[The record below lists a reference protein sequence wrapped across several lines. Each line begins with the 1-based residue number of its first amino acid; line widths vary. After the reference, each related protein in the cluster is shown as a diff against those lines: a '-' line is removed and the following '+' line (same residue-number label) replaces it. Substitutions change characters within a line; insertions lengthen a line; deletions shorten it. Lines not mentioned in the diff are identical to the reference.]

1 MGCLGLWE
9 LGKSKRW
16 NATFPAT
23 YLPVSVLCLVYR
35 CVKKDDLPRRVG
47 LWELRQKVGEL
58 YFEFTDSDLGAEF
71 LLQLYAGAEVLEC
84 SGEGTDTAGEVESG
98 VACVIN
104 KFCCDVGRGDDG
116 TCDSLDS
123 AETFLHGDASYS

>member
-1 MGCLGLWE
+1 MGCLGLWQPE
-9 LGKSKRW
+9 KGKRW

-58 YFEFTDSDLGAEF
+58 LFKLFDPDF
-71 LLQLYAGAEVLEC
+71 RQ
-84 SGEGTDTAGEVESG
+84 
-98 VACVIN
+98 
-104 KFCCDVGRGDDG
+104 
-116 TCDSLDS
+116 
-123 AETFLHGDASYS
+123 